1 MPQTH
6 QKLLSHL
13 QEVAMQYIMYHETD
27 LLLS

>member
-6 QKLLSHL
+6 QKLLSHMR
-13 QEVAMQYIMYHETD
+13 EVAMQYIMYHETD